1 MSTQERDILIA
12 TEIEPRLK
20 HQTIF
25 EKIDGLKNGE
35 SFELINDHDPI
46 PLYYQLIQTRGKEN
60 FNWEY
65 LEKGPIDYRI
75 LITRL
80 GGEIEEPADDPFE
93 GVEVLHAPSLEPRVK
108 HETIFKRFDSLKA
121 GEEFIL
127 SNDHDPLPLYY
138 QLIQTRG
145 EIFDWDYIERGP
157 VNFRILITKKVDAKK
172 PKSITDDQIEEL
184 DATLLEPWVKHATI
198 FQKMEDLEAGDCFI
212 LYNDHDPVPLKYQ
225 MEERWGKDAFE
236 WEYLE
241 QGPTDFRI
249 LITRNE
255 KKDTAE
261 EDGMIEVY
269 ELNATLL
276 APAVKHATIF
286 QKFEELNPGEAF
298 VLFNDHDPMPLY
310 YQLKQTK
317 GDIFDWEYLEK
328 GPKDFRIL
336 ITKRPIE
343 EKKNEIQTEGLEVFN
358 ATEVEHRIR
367 HAEIF
372 KKFDALQPGDGFIL
386 KNDHDPKPLYYQ
398 LNAERGDIFT
408 WDYIEEG
415 PEWFQIVIRKKTT
428 GQDDITLGEIAK
440 KGLEKA
446 QVLDKYGL
454 DYTVKGDVTLRKACE
469 AKNLDYEKIEKEI
482 QEAKKGSINT
492 KKQQLQYNE
501 WGIEFLTDFILNVH
515 HRYEKEILPDLK
527 SYALKVKNV
536 HGASHPELTEINEL
550 TQEVCDTLETLLMRE
565 ESILLPHIK
574 EMARQNKAVKHDHFD
589 SLQQP
594 IQILSSH
601 RMAITED
608 LARIKVLSNNF
619 TLPED
624 ACASY
629 TLLYE
634 MLSDFSEDYRMQT
647 HLKNNILFPKALQLE
662 EKK

>member
-1 MSTQERDILIA
+1 MESTERDILIA
-12 TEIEPRLK
+12 TEIEPRIK

-25 EKIDGLKNGE
+25 DKIDSLRNGE
-35 SFELINDHDPI
+35 CFELINDHDPV

-60 FNWEY
+60 FSWEY

-80 GGEIEEPADDPFE
+80 AGANDVDDEFGGIEILN
-93 GVEVLHAPSLEPRVK
+93 VPSLEPRLK
-108 HETIFKRFDSLKA
+108 HETIFKKFDSLNA

-127 SNDHDPLPLYY
+127 FNDHDPMPLYY

-145 EIFDWDYIERGP
+145 EIFDWEYIEKGP
-157 VNFRILITKKVDAKK
+157 VNFRILITKKVNAKK
-172 PKSITDDQIEEL
+172 PHSITDDQIEEL
-184 DATLLEPWVKHATI
+184 NATLLEPWVKHATI
-198 FQKMEDLEAGDCFI
+198 FQKMEDLEPGDCFI

-241 QGPTDFRI
+241 QGPRDFRI

-255 KKDTAE
+255 EEKAE
-261 EDGMIEVY
+261 EGMREVY

-276 APAVKHATIF
+276 EPTVKHQTIF
-286 QKFEELNPGEAF
+286 QKFDELQPGDAF
-298 VLFNDHDPMPLY
+298 VLFNDHDPLPLY
-310 YQLKQTK
+310 YQLVQNR
-317 GDIFDWEYLEK
+317 GEIFDWEYLER
-328 GPKDFRIL
+328 GPVNFRIL
-336 ITKRPIE
+336 ITKKPVEAKE
-343 EKKNEIQTEGLEVFN
+343 EINTDGLETFN

-372 KKFDALQPGDGFIL
+372 KKFDALKPGEGFIL

-415 PEWFQIVIRKKTT
+415 PEWFRIVIRLKTT
-428 GQDDITLGEIAK
+428 GQDDTTLGEIAK

-446 QVLDKYGL
+446 QVLDQYGL
-454 DYTVKGDVTLRKACE
+454 DYTINGDLSLKKACE
-469 AKNLDYEKIEKEI
+469 AKGVDYSTVEKAL
-482 QEAKKGSINT
+482 QEAKKGSINAN
-492 KKQQLQYNE
+492 KQHLQYDE
-501 WGIEFLTDFILNVH
+501 WGIDFLADFILNVH
-515 HRYEKEILPDLK
+515 HRFEKGILPDLK

-536 HGASHPELTEINEL
+536 HGDSHPELAEINDL
-550 TQEVCDTLETLLMRE
+550 TQEVADTLETLLMRE

-574 EMARQNKAVKHDHFD
+574 EMAKQNGAVPHDHFA

-601 RMAITED
+601 RVAITED
-608 LARIKVLSNNF
+608 LMRIKALSNDF
-619 TLPED
+619 ALPED

-634 MLSDFSEDYRMQT
+634 MLADFSEDFKMQT
-647 HLKNNILFPKALQLE
+647 HLKNNILFPKALELE
-662 EKK
+662 KNA

>member
-1 MSTQERDILIA
+1 MESKERDILVA
-12 TEIEPRLK
+12 TEIEPRIK

-25 EKIDGLKNGE
+25 DKIDGLRNGE
-35 SFELINDHDPI
+35 SFELINDHDPV
-46 PLYYQLIQTRGKEN
+46 PLYYQLQQTRGEEN
-60 FNWEY
+60 FSWEY
-65 LEKGPIDYRI
+65 LERGPIDYRI

-80 GGEIEEPADDPFE
+80 AGENEVDDEFGGIEILN
-93 GVEVLHAPSLEPRVK
+93 VPSLEPRLK
-108 HETIFKRFDSLKA
+108 HETIFKKFDGLRA

-127 SNDHDPLPLYY
+127 FNDHDPMPLYY

-145 EIFDWDYIERGP
+145 EIFDWEYIERGP
-157 VNFRILITKKVDAKK
+157 VNFRILITKKIDAKK

-198 FQKMEDLEAGDCFI
+198 FQKMEDLQPGDCFI

-225 MEERWGKDAFE
+225 MEQRWGKDAFE

-241 QGPTDFRI
+241 QRPQDFRI

-255 KKDTAE
+255 IKQSED
-261 EDGMIEVY
+261 DGMIEVY

-276 APAVKHATIF
+276 EPAVKHQTIF
-286 QKFEELNPGEAF
+286 QKFDDLKPSESF

-310 YQLKQTK
+310 YQLLQTR
-317 GDIFDWEYLEK
+317 GEIFDWEYLER
-328 GPKDFRIL
+328 GPQDFRIL
-336 ITKRPIE
+336 ITKKPIE
-343 EKKNEIQTEGLEVFN
+343 EKKEVNTDGLETFN

-372 KKFDALQPGDGFIL
+372 KKFDALKSGEGFIL

-415 PEWFQIVIRKKTT
+415 PEWFRIVIRKKTT
-428 GQDDITLGEIAK
+428 GEDDITLGEIAK
-440 KGLEKA
+440 KGIEKS

-454 DYTVKGDVTLRKACE
+454 DYTINGDVSLKKACDS
-469 AKNLDYEKIEKEI
+469 KGVDYATVEKEL
-482 QEAKKGSINT
+482 QEAKKGSINAN
-492 KKQQLQYNE
+492 KQHLQYDE
-501 WGIEFLTDFILNVH
+501 WGIEFLADFILNVH
-515 HRYEKEILPDLK
+515 HRFEKNILPDLK

-536 HGASHPELTEINEL
+536 HGEHHPELTEINEL
-550 TQEVCDTLETLLMRE
+550 TQEVADTLETLMMRE

-574 EMARQNKAVKHDHFD
+574 EMARKNGAVKHNHFT

-601 RMAITED
+601 RVAISED
-608 LARIKVLSNNF
+608 LMRIKALSNDF
-619 TLPED
+619 KLPED

-634 MLSDFSEDYRMQT
+634 MLSDFSEDFKMQT
-647 HLKNNILFPKALQLE
+647 HLKNNILFPKALELE
-662 EKK
+662 KNA